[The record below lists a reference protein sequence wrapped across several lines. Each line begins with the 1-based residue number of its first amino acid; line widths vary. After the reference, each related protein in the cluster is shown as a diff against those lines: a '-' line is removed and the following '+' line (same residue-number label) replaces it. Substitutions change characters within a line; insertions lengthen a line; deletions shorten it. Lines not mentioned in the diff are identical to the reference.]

1 MNTRKKLLLELKKK
15 FGVNV
20 SGEIL
25 STKLNIS
32 RTAVSKH
39 ISILKKS
46 GYDIQSSPK
55 KGYRLTALS
64 SLLLPDEITDNIET
78 SVFGKKEIFYYDTID
93 STNNKAKELA
103 AGGAPE
109 GSIVIAEQQSAGR
122 GRKGRSWLSSTGE
135 GLYIS
140 LILRPIIPPTEVSKI
155 TLMTAVAISEALLN
169 FTNIKVKIKWPNDIL
184 VNGKKLA
191 GILTEMSMEVDAIDY
206 VVVGLGL
213 NVNSEKSSF
222 TDEIK
227 EIATSIQIETGIVF
241 SRAMIVKLFLSW
253 FEKLYF
259 EVQEKGFHS
268 IIKRWKELS
277 KIIGKIV
284 SVNEAGQTI
293 NGTVKDI
300 AEDGTLILV
309 DENKQIQNII
319 SGDVIIIDN

>member
-1 MNTRKKLLLELKKK
+1 MNTRKKLLLELKKT
-15 FGVNV
+15 FGENI

-25 STKLNIS
+25 SSKLNIS

-64 SLLLPDEITDNIET
+64 NLLLPDEITDNIKT
-78 SVFGKKEIFYYDTID
+78 SVFGRKDIFYFDTID

-122 GRKGRSWLSSTGE
+122 GRKGRSWLSSSGE
-135 GLYIS
+135 GLCIS
-140 LILRPIIPPTEVSKI
+140 LILRPIIPPTEVSKL

-169 FTNIKVKIKWPNDIL
+169 FTDIELKIKWPNDIL

-206 VVVGLGL
+206 VIVGLGL
-213 NVNSEKSSF
+213 NINSKKSSF
-222 TDEIK
+222 SDEVK
-227 EIATSIQIETGIVF
+227 EIATSIQIETGNVF

-259 EVQEKGFHS
+259 EVQEKGFHT

-277 KIIGKIV
+277 NIIGKKV
-284 SVNEAGQTI
+284 SVNEAGQTLI
-293 NGTVKDI
+293 GTVKDI
-300 AEDGTLILV
+300 AEDGTLILIDV
-309 DENKQIQNII
+309 NKQIQKII
-319 SGDVIIIDN
+319 SGDVIIIDD